1 MKMRL
6 VKLITI
12 GALMACAL
20 LAVLSSNQSTSASD
34 AEYAGT
40 GFGTVENLEAR
51 YKEWEA
57 QYVKAGGDSNW
68 VIPMGWFKG
77 LSTENSYGVEG
88 TATLNLIDGT
98 VSVAVNGLPGDGSY
112 DVWMVDNGV
121 GSVLPEAGENMLRI
135 GGLRRDGK
143 VATLKA
149 ELGNRAFADFEL
161 DLIVVTRAGMSPIEN
176 RVLVGTTTLF
186 HRLYRGAQRGGFGT
200 LSDHPESAASENGK
214 RGVFARLLNA
224 ISPTAE
230 AQIGPQQGVNN
241 LITRG
246 RNGFFNQTFNGNGRT
261 CGTCHRED
269 ESLTITPEFI
279 SDLPLNDPLFVAETQ
294 PALAANFE
302 NPVLMRKFALILE
315 NVDGFDDLPNK
326 FVMRGV
332 PHTLALLPN
341 TLAPRSALVLG
352 AGVDVTTVPPNERTG
367 WSGDGA
373 PGTGTLREF
382 IIGAITQ
389 HYPRTLARVPAGGG
403 LAGDFR
409 LPTVAELDEFEA
421 FQKSTGRRADL
432 VLTGPGALRLKDE
445 RAARGQV
452 IFNTT
457 GNFPILGIVGSNA
470 GAGKCFFCHNNA
482 GAGDGIEAVFF
493 GVPPNLTTNLNFN
506 TGIENQPS
514 RAQTLVVPA
523 QKVPRDGGFGLTVN
537 GDGRGGRGDGTF
549 NVPVLVEAAD
559 TPPFFHDNSV
569 GTIEGAVEFYNSDQ
583 FAQSPAGFITGG
595 IKLQATEVESVAAF
609 LRVINALENIRSARD
624 LAVRARN
631 SSNDAIVDELLHL
644 AISEAEDARKVL
656 NCANLHFNGQKKL
669 IEAIAAFILASGIDT
684 KLLRDPVI
692 TEGISDLDTAR
703 NEIRF

>member
-1 MKMRL
+1 MKTRL

-12 GALMACAL
+12 AALMGCAL
-20 LAVLSSNQSTSASD
+20 YATLSGYEATSASSD
-34 AEYAGT
+34 EFAST
-40 GFGTVENLEAR
+40 GLGTVEALEAN
-51 YKEWEA
+51 YNAWEA
-57 QYVKAGGDSNW
+57 QYVKAGGDRNW

-77 LSTENSYGVEG
+77 LSTEHHYASGQ
-88 TATLNLIDGT
+88 ATLNLIDGT
-98 VSVAVNGLPGDGSY
+98 VSVDVTGLPVGEGW
-112 DVWMVDNGV
+112 DVWLVDNGV

-135 GGLRRDGK
+135 GSLQRDGK
-143 VATLKA
+143 VAKLKA
-149 ELGNRAFADFEL
+149 DLGASAFANFEL
-161 DLIVVTRAGMSPIEN
+161 DLIVVTKAGMSPIEN
-176 RVLVGTTTLF
+176 RMMVGTTTLF
-186 HRLYRGAQRGGFGT
+186 NRLYRTKQRGEFGQ
-200 LSDHPESAASENGK
+200 LSDHPQPEAASSK
-214 RGVFARLLNA
+214 QSLFARLLDA
-224 ISPTAE
+224 VMPTAQ

-246 RNGFFNQTFNGNGRT
+246 RTGFFNQTFNGNGRT

-279 SDLPLNDPLFVAETQ
+279 SELPQNDPLFVAETQ
-294 PALAANFE
+294 PALAQNFE
-302 NPVLMRKFALILE
+302 NPTLMRKFGLILE
-315 NVDGFDDLPNK
+315 NVDGFGDLANR

-341 TLAPRSALVLG
+341 TLAPRSALVLSF
-352 AGVDVTTVPPNERTG
+352 GVDVTTVPPNERTG

-432 VLTGPGALRLKDE
+432 VLTGTGALRLKDE

-457 GNFPILGIVGSNA
+457 GNVPILGIVGSNA

-482 GAGDGIEAVFF
+482 GGGDGIEAVFF

-514 RAQTLVVPA
+514 RPQNLVTPA
-523 QKVPRDGGFGLTVN
+523 QKIPRDGGFGQTVN
-537 GDGRGGRGDGTF
+537 GDGQGGRGDGTF
-549 NVPVLVEAAD
+549 NIPVLVEAAD
-559 TPPFFHDNSV
+559 TPPFFHDNSI

-583 FAQSPAGFITGG
+583 FANSPANFIAGG
-595 IKLQATEVESVAAF
+595 IKLQATEVEAVAAF

-631 SSNDAIVDELLHL
+631 SSNDAIAFE
-644 AISEAEDARKVL
+644 
-656 NCANLHFNGQKKL
+656 NCSSWRSTKRRMRAKSS
-669 IEAIAAFILASGIDT
+669 IAQTCTSTPRGT
-684 KLLRDPVI
+684 
-692 TEGISDLDTAR
+692 
-703 NEIRF
+703 